1 LLRSQQGDKFDLR
14 PLKFW
19 GRALQPRKVFLS
31 YRREDSAAA
40 AGRLSDRLI
49 SELGDGNVF
58 MDVDG
63 VPLGADFVERLQQ
76 EVSGCD
82 ALLAVIGPRWLDI
95 VDEAGDRRLDDPN
108 DFVRVEIAAA
118 LQREIP
124 VIPILLDGTKIP
136 RIDRLPE
143 DLKLLSRRN
152 GLDVRQA
159 SFHSDVG
166 RLIRE
171 LKATEAVTAKP
182 STVETD
188 RTIQNTAQPEPDGP
202 SKPHPVRLVGE
213 LKATGAS
220 TVEPSSS
227 QIETDR
233 AGRDTKSTGSA
244 PDSLAHNENPEPAIT
259 NSVTRCI
266 AGTLVGVLIGIL
278 CVACGSLFQKSIAPL
293 FTRDLQTMT
302 GITTF
307 AIFIAGSIGFITL
320 GRKLMN
326 MEIFRASIISGC
338 LATMLG
344 GSIVGG
350 IVVAKWI
357 PDTPTILPMWAFA
370 TFVIQGLVLRLRQ
383 RTV

>member
-1 LLRSQQGDKFDLR
+1 
-14 PLKFW
+14 
-19 GRALQPRKVFLS
+19 LQPRKVFLS

-118 LQREIP
+118 LQRDIP
-124 VIPILLDGTKIP
+124 VIPILLDGTRIP

-143 DLKLLSRRN
+143 DLKHLSRRN

-171 LKATEAVTAKP
+171 LKASEAVAVKP
-182 STVETD
+182 STIETG
-188 RTIQNTAQPEPDGP
+188 RTIQNTAQPEPDVP
-202 SKPHPVRLVGE
+202 SESHPVRLVGE
-213 LKATGAS
+213 LKATDAS

-244 PDSLAHNENPEPAIT
+244 PDSLAHNENQKPV
-259 NSVTRCI
+259 NSVKRCI

-326 MEIFRASIISGC
+326 MEIFRASIISAC

-350 IVVAKWI
+350 FVVAKWI
-357 PDTPTILPMWAFA
+357 PDTPAILPMWAFA